1 MPTDTYMYA
10 LYSSLAYCK
19 PDEIQALYTDV
30 SDVSEDAKLV
40 RKCIELPTF
49 INNEETHT
57 QGYVFK
63 TTTEVV
69 IACRGTDNLYD
80 CFDDLQVCLVPL
92 KVPNHAA
99 CNVHEGFL
107 RQSNGLLKI
116 IKTVIDEVHAANM
129 KLVFT
134 GHSLGGAIATI
145 CSVIVSAQTSKD
157 VFVHAYGSPKVGDAQ
172 FKAVFEKLI
181 TNCILVK
188 YGADPFTKVMI
199 GDVYQHVSPFKHYG
213 PIDHHPKLVLLSDAF
228 DHNIKNYVHAEQS
241 LPTTETNWWQ
251 KLIIKATTAILSW
264 LK

>member
-1 MPTDTYMYA
+1 MYS

-19 PDEIQALYTDV
+19 PAEIQALYTDL

-57 QGYVFK
+57 QGFIFK
-63 TTTEVV
+63 TGAEIIV
-69 IACRGTDNLYD
+69 ACRGTDNLYD
-80 CFDDLQVCLVPL
+80 CFDDLQICLVPL

-116 IKTVIDEVHAANM
+116 IKTLIDEVHSSKI

-134 GHSLGGAIATI
+134 GHSLGAAIASI

-157 VFVHAYGSPKVGDAQ
+157 VYMYGYGCPKVGDAQ
-172 FKAVFEKLI
+172 FKAVFNKLI
-181 TNCILVK
+181 TNCTLVK
-188 YGADPFTKVMI
+188 FGADPFTKVMI
-199 GDVYQHVSPFKHYG
+199 GNAYQHVANFKHYG
-213 PIDHHPKLVLLSDAF
+213 PIDNHPELVLLTDAF
-228 DHNIKNYVHAEQS
+228 DHNIKNYVLAEQS
-241 LPTTETNWWQ
+241 LPITETNWWQ
-251 KLIIKATTAILSW
+251 KLMIKATTAILSW